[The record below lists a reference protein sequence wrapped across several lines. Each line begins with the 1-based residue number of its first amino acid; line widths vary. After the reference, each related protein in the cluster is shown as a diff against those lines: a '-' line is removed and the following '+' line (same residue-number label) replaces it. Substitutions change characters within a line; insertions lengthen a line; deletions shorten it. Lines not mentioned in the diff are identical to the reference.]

1 MPALFTG
8 RCTSRL
14 VLKMANVWRWANGR
28 LAGRPDS
35 EHVQVFVRIAI
46 TGLFSLY
53 LGWQVGGN
61 SSPTLYETWLILLG
75 ELLISVGLLV
85 GILINPGSSHL
96 RRWLGMLADYAAMA
110 GVMHLMGEA
119 ATPLYAVY
127 LWVTIG
133 NGMRYGPQYLYTA
146 TGLATFSFLAV
157 IRSTDF
163 WLVNSYLSWGLIL
176 GLVAVPLY
184 FASLLKALTV
194 AITDARRANQAKSRF
209 LANMSHEF
217 RTPLNGLSGMS
228 TLLASTHLDAE
239 QRGYLDTIQAATR
252 SLMALVEDVLDI
264 SAIEA
269 GKLRTRIEAFD
280 LRGVIDEI
288 GLVLIPQAEARH
300 LRYLVTIAPH
310 VPTML
315 RGDAGHLHQV
325 LVNLLSNAI
334 KFTRAGHV
342 HLEVAV
348 VSPVRDASLRL
359 RFTITD
365 TGVGI
370 PASARAKLF
379 EAFEQAD
386 NSLSRSHAGTGLG
399 TTIAK
404 GLTEAMG
411 GSIGFESSEEAG
423 SRFWVEL
430 PFDVAV
436 ENTSQPAVS
445 HDVVPHSVPHRL
457 ETEAGNVIAFANPFL
472 RHRARARSMRILV
485 ADDHAAN
492 RMVLESLLQKAGHRV
507 VATENGEAALDA
519 LTEGGFDLA
528 LVDLHMPGLSGI
540 DLLRLLRTMES
551 GGMRRT
557 PLVVLSADVTPES
570 VQACRTAGAHSFIAK
585 PFAVSQ
591 LLDTIAEIGA
601 GAPPVVQEQPATK
614 ASVSTA
620 NVFDPFLLDEFA
632 SLGMGRDF
640 ELNYVAQCLTD
651 IRETM
656 DRMRRAGLAGDI
668 EQIHEQAHALKGIAG
683 NVGLSQLAMRSAAVM
698 QLGSWELARDWR
710 REFDLL
716 QDCIVRGEQ
725 TLAARGATA
734 PVREDSR

>member
-1 MPALFTG
+1 MPNALLWM
-8 RCTSRL
+8 R
-14 VLKMANVWRWANGR
+14 GR
-28 LAGRPDS
+28 LANRPDT
-35 EHVQVFVRIAI
+35 EHSQVFIRIAI
-46 TGLFSLY
+46 TGLFIGY
-53 LGWQVGGN
+53 LGLQVGGD
-61 SSPTLYETWLILLG
+61 SSPALYGTWLILVG
-75 ELLISVGLLV
+75 ELLVSVGLLV
-85 GILINPGSSHL
+85 GILVNPGSSHT

-119 ATPLYAVY
+119 ATPLYAAY

-133 NGMRYGPQYLYTA
+133 NGMRYGPSYLYAATA
-146 TGLATFSFLAV
+146 WAAASFLAV
-157 IRSTDF
+157 ILTTPF
-163 WLVNSYLSWGLIL
+163 WLANTYLSWGLTL

-194 AITDARRANQAKSRF
+194 AIADAQRANQAKSRF

-228 TLLASTHLDAE
+228 TLLASTHLDTE
-239 QRGYLDTIQAATR
+239 QRGYLDAIQAANR
-252 SLMALVEDVLDI
+252 ALLALVEDVLDI

-269 GKLRTRIEAFD
+269 GKLRTKVDVFD
-280 LRGVIDEI
+280 LRGLIDEI
-288 GLVLIPQAEARH
+288 GLILMPQAEARH
-300 LRYLVTIAPH
+300 LRYLVTVSPQ
-310 VPTML
+310 VPGRL
-315 RGDAGHLHQV
+315 HGDATHLQQV
-325 LVNLLSNAI
+325 LVNLLGNAI

-348 VSPVRDASLRL
+348 TSPLRDASLRL

-430 PFDVAV
+430 PFDVALD
-436 ENTSQPAVS
+436 AVDQTAGAQAS
-445 HDVVPHSVPHRL
+445 TLGRAAPNIELTAPDAD
-457 ETEAGNVIAFANPFL
+457 AGNVIAFANPFL
-472 RHRARARSMRILV
+472 RHRARVRTMRILV

-492 RMVLESLLQKAGHRV
+492 RLVLASLLQKAGHRV
-507 VATENGEAALDA
+507 VTAEDGEAALDA
-519 LTEGGFDLA
+519 LGVDSFDLA

-557 PLVVLSADVTPES
+557 PMIVLSADVTPES
-570 VQACRTAGAHSFIAK
+570 VQGCRNAGAHSFIAK
-585 PFAVSQ
+585 PFAVSH
-591 LLDTIAEIGA
+591 LLDTIAEIGS
-601 GAPPVVQEQPATK
+601 GVPPAVQEQPMARTPG
-614 ASVSTA
+614 STSEI
-620 NVFDPFLLDEFA
+620 FDPSLLDEFA

-640 ELNYVAQCLTD
+640 EANYAGQCLAD
-651 IRETM
+651 IRDTL
-656 DRMRRAGLAGDI
+656 DRMRVAGQAGNH
-668 EQIHEQAHALKGIAG
+668 EQVHEQAHALKGIAS
-683 NVGLSQLAMRSAAVM
+683 NLGLVQLAARSSAVM
-698 QLGSWELARDWR
+698 QMGSWELARDWS
-710 REFDLL
+710 RELDAL
-716 QDCIVRGEQ
+716 QDCVRRGEQ
-725 TLAARGATA
+725 ALATRGVIA
-734 PVREDSR
+734 PACEDSR